1 MSWRDSL
8 IRISRYEVETLQKRL
23 GEIVERRMD
32 AEVRLAMLEAHVEAE
47 RVHAAA
53 QAETSWQLAGFL
65 SGANVRR
72 ATMMAEIG
80 ERSAEEAGARDALS
94 QAFETLKKFE
104 QVAETARI
112 ENAKETARRENAEM
126 DEMGLRARRR

>member
-47 RVHAAA
+47 RAHAAA
-53 QAETSWQLAGFL
+53 QAETGWQLAGFL
-65 SGANVRR
+65 NGVKVRR
-72 ATMMAEIG
+72 STIMAEIG
-80 ERSAEEAGARDALS
+80 ERSAEEAGARDALG
-94 QAFETLKKFE
+94 QAFEALKKFE
-104 QVAETARI
+104 QVAENARLDD
-112 ENAKETARRENAEM
+112 AKEAARRDNAAM